1 MYRQKQGSIEPEAKM
16 KGKNSERPKPI
27 VEVAVVAIA
36 LATLF
41 SALSGTRPCSSLLGR
56 AAWVA
61 LEALRPVLLAAWRS
75 VPACQ
80 CQDSGFLG
88 QVLQI
93 ATSLGPLLCSL
104 AGLV

>member
-1 MYRQKQGSIEPEAKM
+1 M
-16 KGKNSERPKPI
+16 KGKNSQRPKPI
-27 VEVAVVAIA
+27 VGVAVVAIA

-41 SALSGTRPCSSLLGR
+41 SALNGTPAGSSLVGK

-61 LEALRPVLLAAWRS
+61 LEALRPVLLAVWRS
-75 VPACQ
+75 VPAGH

-88 QVLQI
+88 PVVEI
-93 ATSLGPLLCSL
+93 ATSIGPLLCCL

>member
-1 MYRQKQGSIEPEAKM
+1 M
-16 KGKNSERPKPI
+16 KGKNSQRPKPI
-27 VEVAVVAIA
+27 VAVAIVAIA

-41 SALSGTRPCSSLLGR
+41 SALNGTPQGSSLVGK

-75 VPACQ
+75 VPACH
-80 CQDSGFLG
+80 CQDSGFLRE
-88 QVLQI
+88 VLQI
-93 ATSLGPLLCSL
+93 ATSLGPLLCCL